1 MKNTII
7 WLFTILISIS
17 LLSCTD
23 NKDSDE
29 TNGLEEPYFEVNI
42 SNQSGFA
49 SETDPFTPIINI
61 ITTSITGD
69 KPRSFEIDFGDNS
82 EIIKTSDDYIH
93 QHSYPNQGIYTA
105 KITLTDNDKESY
117 SEEIIFRVRS
127 QVDFK
132 VQTSSMDNLVISP
145 GEGGTLHGKIVNLG
159 NEKAKNESTVKVYL
173 SLDQNWSDED
183 IEIGSE
189 TINEIEAGGI
199 ETVDINYIVP
209 TDITPEL
216 YWVIVR
222 ADAENTYIEVNEADN
237 YLTLLS
243 QLEILGGDSRS
254 PDLVVESIE
263 LPQYFIKD
271 DPFSVNFK
279 IKNQGRTTASPFS
292 YKIALS
298 EDQTLD
304 DNDTILKYDYISSSL
319 GPDDTHIQTSSIVIN
334 ELGEYYLLFY
344 LDPTNDIKETDEEN
358 NTYVSAKI
366 TVGTTLTGVDIIPLN
381 ITVSPSI
388 PIQKGRSLS
397 LSYSI
402 RNRGD
407 RPAIGSKVRYF
418 FSKNQILDENDTLIT
433 PELESDSTIPTIGAG
448 KTVDKS
454 LSIVVPIDSSFDIG
468 NYYLIVDLNYEE
480 DGVRA
485 LEEVDYTNNN
495 TYSREIEVIESQIC
509 TMDIGIE
516 NLQILP
522 NPAFEGS
529 PYTIKFNLTNN
540 GTNTVTSFISKVF
553 AGPLGTE
560 ILDND
565 TYMVKN
571 YNIPLLAPESTQEKT
586 VVTNLPNRLTSD
598 QYCVTIHADVT
609 SIIGECDEENNIIT
623 TCFTV
628 TTRGNDND
636 ITISDLN
643 LSASS
648 FKAGDSASAS
658 FIIHNTGRESE
669 DAPSNTATFYCRGYF
684 SPNETLDE
692 KDTRLDE
699 KVVVYNILEGES
711 FEVTDFSFVVPTN
724 MGDRDY
730 RFFIKCDDDNIVPE
744 TEETNNTI
752 KSDWVSVV
760 QSTSGCNADSYER
773 NDLSSIASDIPT
785 ANFTARLCD
794 QDEDWYLLSALS
806 ATHKLRID
814 MTQLSGG
821 NIDVKLYKS
830 SDDGLVEIASSITT
844 GNEVLE
850 KNIINPEDEVDYYLH
865 FFPKTASTFTKSDYE
880 VQIKYEEV
888 GGPGTDLLLR
898 DVSIGTQNIK
908 TGEAFNIYYT
918 MENLRNN
925 PTGNY
930 QVVAYLSLDQ
940 RISDDDLI
948 LSVIPGDSL
957 NILDF
962 VSFDEELTLTEN
974 LPVGEYY
981 FILKAD
987 PNDQITET
995 DEENNTFI
1003 KRVSVNRTS
1012 TCTWDD
1018 FEPNGVTPLL
1028 SKIIGNGTYENL
1040 FVCNSDMDVY
1050 LVYLTKNR
1058 QFKAIATFDDDNE
1071 GNIDLYLYSPG
1082 TTDITSSYTNV
1093 VADSDGYT
1101 DTETITYTPTST
1113 GFYILKVYKSS
1124 STYSG
1129 ITNQPYTLQ
1138 LTGITDGYNLKTT
1151 EMSVLQSFL
1160 EANEDFDVVYDLK
1173 SVSTRDITLPFTY
1186 DFYLSTDAL
1195 VSDDDRL
1202 VYRENITYFAMDESI
1217 QKQSRI
1223 TLPSDIATAS
1233 YYLIGKIDGTNQIA
1247 EYDETDNQIRK
1258 RISISGQCLPDYFES
1273 NNTIDDAE
1281 SNAVVSIGRYNNLSI
1296 CPSDIDYYAIPLN
1309 AGDKLFAYI
1318 YFTHNQ
1324 GDLDLR
1330 LYGTDGVTSLANSNS
1345 LTDNED
1351 IQYVAPNSGIYYLR
1365 VRGNTASPVANTYDL
1380 EILIPD
1386 CSQVTCEHG
1395 SCDIDGTG
1403 RPYCICD
1410 DGYLQN
1416 PDNQL
1421 ECYDDPCSPS
1431 PCGEYADCSISA
1443 TFEAVCNCHSD
1454 AHLDGDSGL
1463 CISDE
1468 RLMECDELATAP
1480 EHISW
1485 DSDNLDGYF
1494 TQIWNSELSSWE
1506 PETKVCTF
1514 SCEIGY
1520 TNHPNCDICADEYHL
1535 EAGLCVSNT
1544 KLTQCDNYNSVPQH
1558 IVWDAGNSDGYYT
1571 QNWDIDNQAW
1581 TPEEYV
1587 CTYHCEVG
1595 NTGDQCDQCE
1605 EGYIADESGSCYK
1618 ELILNGSFEAETTEE
1633 DPIPFWKGIKT
1644 TLTDSTLIEEVG
1656 NETNHV
1662 VSLKNSTS
1670 APKYFS
1676 TEALSIIGNKTYSCS
1691 AKVKGKGN
1699 FRMGY
1704 ILTSTSTVITG
1715 VSNSLDTTEWTTINY
1730 SFTPESDSDSFEF
1743 LFDVRLTTNAE
1754 NIINV
1759 DNVTC
1764 RFK

>member
-1 MKNTII
+1 MKIT
-7 WLFTILISIS
+7 TIL
-17 LLSCTD
+17 LLAIFIFTLFSCEEE
-23 NKDSDE
+23 NNNNS
-29 TNGLEEPYFEVNI
+29 TNGVEDPYFEVNV

-49 SETDPFTPIINI
+49 SEINPFTPIINI
-61 ITTSITGD
+61 IPTSITGD
-69 KPRSFEIDFGDNS
+69 KPRAFEIDFGDS
-82 EIIKTSDDYIH
+82 SDIIVTKDEYIH
-93 QHSYPNQGIYTA
+93 QHAYPNQGIYTA

-117 SEEIIFRVRS
+117 FEEITFRVRS

-132 VQTSSMDNLVISP
+132 VQTASLDNLVVSP
-145 GEGGTLHGKIVNLG
+145 GEGGILHGKVVNLG
-159 NEKAKNESTVKVYL
+159 SEKAKIESTVKIYL
-173 SLDQNWSDED
+173 SLDQNWSDND
-183 IEIGSE
+183 IEIGST
-189 TINEIEAGGI
+189 TIDQIEAGGI
-199 ETVDINYIVP
+199 KTIDVNYIAP
-209 TDITPEL
+209 MDITPEL
-216 YWVIVR
+216 YWVIVK
-222 ADAENTYIEVNEADN
+222 ADSENSYIEMNEADN

-254 PDLVVESIE
+254 PDLVVESVE
-263 LPQYFIKD
+263 LPLYFIKD
-271 DPFSVNFK
+271 DQFSLNFK
-279 IKNQGRTTASPFS
+279 IKNLGRTTASPFS

-298 EDQTLD
+298 QDNTLD
-304 DNDTILKYDYISSSL
+304 ENDIILKYDYISSSL
-319 GPDDTHIQTSSIVIN
+319 APEDTHTQTASIVIN
-334 ELGEYYLLFY
+334 ELGDYYLIFY
-344 LDPTNDIKETDEEN
+344 LDPTDDIKEVNEDN
-358 NTYVSAKI
+358 NTFVSEKI
-366 TVGTTLTGVDIIPLN
+366 TVGTTLSGVDLIPQNLV
-381 ITVSPSI
+381 IAPSI
-388 PIQKGRSLS
+388 PIQKGRSIS
-397 LSYSI
+397 LSYSV

-418 FSKNQILDENDTLIT
+418 FSKNQILDENDILIIT
-433 PELESDSTIPTIGAG
+433 ELESDSTIPTIGAG
-448 KTVDKS
+448 KTIDKA
-454 LSIVVPIDSSFDIG
+454 LSIIVPIDSAFDVG
-468 NYYLIVDLNYEE
+468 KYYVIVDLNYEE
-480 DGVRA
+480 EEARV
-485 LEEVDYTNNN
+485 LEEVDYSNNSS
-495 TYSREIEVIESQIC
+495 YSREIEVIDSQIC
-509 TMDIGIE
+509 RMDIGIE

-529 PYTIKFNLTNN
+529 PYTVKFNLTNN
-540 GTNTVTSFISKVF
+540 GIDTVTSFISKVF
-553 AGPLGTE
+553 AGPLETE

-571 YNIPLLAPESTQEKT
+571 YNIPLLAPESTQERT
-586 VVTNLPNRLTSD
+586 FVTNLPNRLTSD

-623 TCFTV
+623 TCFNV

-636 ITISDLN
+636 ITVSN
-643 LSASS
+643 LTLSSSS
-648 FKAGDSASAS
+648 FKAGDPATAS
-658 FIIHNTGRESE
+658 FTVHNTGRESE
-669 DAPSNTATFYCRGYF
+669 NVASNTATFYCRAYF

-692 KDTRLDE
+692 KDFRLDE
-699 KVVVYNILEGES
+699 KTVVYNILEGES
-711 FEVTDFSFVVPTN
+711 FEVENFSFIVPAN

-730 RFFIKCDDDNIVPE
+730 RFFIKCDDENIVPE
-744 TEETNNTI
+744 TDETNNTI
-752 KSDWVSVV
+752 SSDWVAVI
-760 QSTSGCNADSYER
+760 QSTGGCNGDSYER
-773 NDLSSIASDIPT
+773 NDLSSIASNIPI
-785 ANFTARLCD
+785 ANFSARLCD
-794 QDEDWYLLSALS
+794 QDEDWYLLPSLT

-814 MTQLSGG
+814 MTQSSGG
-821 NIDVKLYKS
+821 NIDAKLYKHN
-830 SDDGLVEIASSITT
+830 GEELVEIASSTTT
-844 GNEVLE
+844 GPEVLE
-850 KNIINPEDEVDYYLH
+850 KNIINPEDEGDYYLH

-880 VQIKYEEV
+880 VKIKYEEV

-898 DVSIGTQNIK
+898 DASLGIQNIK
-908 TGEAFNIYYT
+908 TGESFNIFYT

-940 RISDDDLI
+940 RISDDDTI
-948 LSVIPGDSL
+948 ISVIPGNSL
-957 NILDF
+957 NILEF
-962 VSFDEELTLTEN
+962 ELFDEELTLTDN
-974 LPVGEYY
+974 LPLGEYY

-987 PNDQITET
+987 PNNQITEVNE
-995 DEENNTFI
+995 DNNTFI

-1028 SKIIGNGTYENL
+1028 SKIIGNGVYENL
-1040 FVCNSDMDVY
+1040 YVCNSDMDVY

-1101 DTETITYTPTST
+1101 DTETVTYTPTST

-1124 STYSG
+1124 YGGG
-1129 ITNQPYTLQ
+1129 ITAQPYTLN

-1173 SVSTRDITLPFTY
+1173 SVSTRDITLPFTF

-1202 VYRENITYFAMDESI
+1202 IHRENVTYFAMDEAT

-1233 YYLIGKIDGTNQIA
+1233 YYLIGKVDGTNQIV

-1258 RISISGQCLPDYFES
+1258 RVSISGQCLPDYFES

-1309 AGDKLFAYI
+1309 AGDKLFTYI

-1345 LTDNED
+1345 LTDNEE
-1351 IQYVAPNSGIYYLR
+1351 IQYTAPNSGIYYLR
-1365 VRGNTASPVANTYDL
+1365 VRGNTASLVANTYDL

-1395 SCDIDGTG
+1395 VCEISGTG

-1410 DGYLQN
+1410 EGYLQN

-1443 TFEAVCNCHSD
+1443 TFDAVCTCHVD
-1454 AHLDGDSGL
+1454 AHVGDDGL
-1463 CISDE
+1463 CISNE

-1485 DSDNLDGYF
+1485 DADNLDGYF
-1494 TQIWNSELSSWE
+1494 TQNWNSESSSWE
-1506 PETKVCTF
+1506 PVTKVCTY
-1514 SCEIGY
+1514 SCEVGY
-1520 TNHPNCDICADEYHL
+1520 VNHPACDVCADGYHV
-1535 EAGLCVSNT
+1535 EVGVCISNT
-1544 KLTQCDNYNSVPQH
+1544 KLTKCDNYDTVSQH
-1558 IVWDAGNSDGYYT
+1558 IIWDEANSNGYYT
-1571 QNWDIDNQAW
+1571 QTWDIDNQIW
-1581 TPEEYV
+1581 TPADYA
-1587 CTYHCEVG
+1587 CTYSCEVG
-1595 NTGDQCDQCE
+1595 NTGAQCNECE
-1605 EGYIADESGSCYK
+1605 EGYIPDETGSCYK
-1618 ELILNGSFEAETTEE
+1618 ELILNGTFEAEVTEE
-1633 DPIPFWKGIKT
+1633 NPIPFWKGVKT

-1662 VSLKNSTS
+1662 VSLSNPVGDS
-1670 APKYFS
+1670 KYFS
-1676 TEALSIIGNKTYSCS
+1676 TKALTVVADKTYNCS
-1691 AKVKGKGN
+1691 VRVKGKGN
-1699 FRMGY
+1699 FRVGH
-1704 ILTSTSTVITG
+1704 ILTSTSSVTVGT
-1715 VSNSLDTTEWTTINY
+1715 SKSLNTTDWTTVNY
-1730 SFTPESDSDSFEF
+1730 TFTAASDSDSFEL
-1743 LFDVRLTTNAE
+1743 LFDVRLTAVPE
-1754 NIINV
+1754 NLINIDDV
-1759 DNVTC
+1759 SC
-1764 RFK
+1764 KSK